1 MKFPENLLRYLTTSS
16 PKFTDEEKNR
26 VGTLNLFTF
35 SAITVMLISGL
46 KFLSQESF
54 ISSAVFLGSLIL
66 MVLTLV
72 FFPPVKKFRITA
84 IISGLIVLL
93 NLSFAYYYQKDIPF
107 GFVWLFSFPVI
118 ITLMPGLKNRVLL
131 MLLPAIIILPSAIS
145 SQLPIGNSYNPLF
158 PLAVLFTY
166 LLFSVI
172 LLSIIEFN
180 RKKERETLT
189 ELEGV
194 RKELKEKDQFISG
207 LSHQLRTSLS
217 NIILVNNLVNSSGL
231 DESQKELVDTL
242 QASTNNLVDTVN
254 KIVDVSQSDPTILKE
269 SHISFDLRST
279 LETIIKIF
287 SDNRYIDINLDISDR
302 ISHLLIGDPVKLKQ
316 IFLNVIQ
323 SILQLDSDYRQI
335 LNIHVSANRETKDDI
350 QVIFRIDSCFVIPP
364 QMENEKDD
372 PCRQLEDMEVDLN
385 QAEAMLNSVGG
396 RFNLNKSE
404 KKLEFEIEITYKKD
418 PNRRIDK
425 KIFDTEELK
434 QEKTKLDLDQANV
447 LLVEDNLI
455 NQKIVQLSLKEKVR
469 NLDIA
474 NNGKEALD
482 KFDKSK
488 YDIILMDIQMPVM
501 DGILATKK
509 IREIESS
516 TNIQTPIIAITA
528 NALSGDR
535 EKCLAVG
542 MDDYIAKP
550 FQVDVLL
557 YKMKNLLQSD
567 SR

>member
-1 MKFPENLLRYLTTSS
+1 MKFPENVLRYLIPSS
-16 PKFTDEEKNR
+16 SQFTDEEKNR
-26 VGTLNLFTF
+26 IGILNLFTF
-35 SAITVMLISGL
+35 SAIIVLLISGL
-46 KFLSQESF
+46 TFLSQESF
-54 ISSAVFLGSLIL
+54 ISAAVFLGSLIL
-66 MVLTLV
+66 LVLILV
-72 FFPPVKKFRITA
+72 LFPPVKKFQTTA
-84 IISGLIVLL
+84 ILNGLIVFL
-93 NLSFAYYYQKDIPF
+93 NISFAYYFQKEIPL
-107 GFVWLFSFPVI
+107 GFIWLFSLPLVI
-118 ITLMPGLKNRVLL
+118 ALMPGLKNRIYY
-131 MLLPAIIILPSAIS
+131 MLVPAIIILPSAFS
-145 SQLPIGNSYNPLF
+145 SQLPFGNTYNLLF
-158 PLAVLFTY
+158 PVAVIFTY
-166 LLFSVI
+166 LLFSLI
-172 LLSIIEFN
+172 LLSIVEFN
-180 RKKERETLT
+180 RKKEGETLT
-189 ELEGV
+189 ELEEV
-194 RKELKEKDQFISG
+194 KEELKEKDKFISG

-231 DESQKELVDTL
+231 DAAQKELVDTL

-254 KIVDVSQSDPTILKE
+254 KIVDVSQPDQTILKE

-287 SDNRYIDINLDISDR
+287 SDNRYIDINLEISDQ
-302 ISHLLIGDPVKLKQ
+302 ITHYLIGDPVKLKQ
-316 IFLNVIQ
+316 VFLNLIQ
-323 SILQLDSDYRQI
+323 SVLQLDSDYRQI
-335 LNIHVSANRETKDDI
+335 LNIYVSATRETRDDI
-350 QVIFRIDSCFVIPP
+350 HVVFKIDSCLVIPP
-364 QMENEKDD
+364 HMEDEKED
-372 PCRQLEDMEVDLN
+372 PCRQIENIEVDLS
-385 QAEAMLNSVGG
+385 QTTAMLKSVGG
-396 RFNLNKSE
+396 RFNLNRSE
-404 KKLEFEIEITYKKD
+404 KKLEFEIEIDYQKD
-418 PNRRIDK
+418 TNRRIDR
-425 KIFDTEELK
+425 KIFDNEDLK
-434 QEKTKLDLDQANV
+434 QEKRKLDLDQANV

-488 YDIILMDIQMPVM
+488 YDIILMDIQMPIM

-509 IREIESS
+509 IREIEES

-567 SR
+567 SK